1 MAVDT
6 KVETLIINRLSRNKY
21 EQLKSSGALKDDELY
36 ITPMITKISELEN
49 DNKDIYEF
57 LIKKY
62 KDLKKELGRALKQ
75 LWLKNILLVGMM

>member
-21 EQLKSSGALKDDELY
+21 EQLKSSGKLKDDELY

-49 DNKDIYEF
+49 DVPYITTSNTYTKPEIDAMIGDI
-57 LIKKY
+57 
-62 KDLKKELGRALKQ
+62 
-75 LWLKNILLVGMM
+75 NSILEEINGN

>member
-49 DNKDIYEF
+49 DVPYITTSNTYTKPEIDAMIGDI
-57 LIKKY
+57 
-62 KDLKKELGRALKQ
+62 
-75 LWLKNILLVGMM
+75 NTILEEINGN